1 MFERTKIKMTALVA
15 AGVLATTTAG
25 GLAVAGCG
33 GNNAPSTTIE
43 ATATAGA
50 IPDSLRTVESG
61 AEDTTD
67 FVLAGER
74 AKAIDAANA
83 LNEAATGQAATD
95 LAAVGISTTKIDEL
109 KARAAEVAKLAPRAK
124 PIDVALAANRAF
136 ELVPGFFAAY
146 SDPVPADVIELDY
159 LDFEAKLQGL
169 AGEQSKAA
177 AAIDQLGR
185 TWSALRSE
193 VIAAGGNTVAAKFD
207 AHSAEML
214 KLTRTGTDQQI
225 ADEAQRGLDLV
236 DEIEAVYAG

>member
-1 MFERTKIKMTALVA
+1 MFERTKIKLTALVA

-50 IPDSLRTVESG
+50 IPD
-61 AEDTTD
+61 
-67 FVLAGER
+67 
-74 AKAIDAANA
+74 
-83 LNEAATGQAATD
+83 
-95 LAAVGISTTKIDEL
+95 
-109 KARAAEVAKLAPRAK
+109 
-124 PIDVALAANRAF
+124 
-136 ELVPGFFAAY
+136 AAY
-146 SDPVPADVIELDY
+146 SDPAPADVIELDY